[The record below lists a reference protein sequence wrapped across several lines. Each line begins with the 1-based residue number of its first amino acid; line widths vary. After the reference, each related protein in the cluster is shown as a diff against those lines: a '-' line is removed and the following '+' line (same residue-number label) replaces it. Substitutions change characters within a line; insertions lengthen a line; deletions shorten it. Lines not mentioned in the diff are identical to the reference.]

1 MKRKT
6 GLLQRGGGE
15 SDEGRKRASKSAV
28 EVDFKILHF
37 SLLLRVLLVS
47 RHDPKRAPVSPGLRA
62 TMGLFGSLFR
72 LLLCFGGSK
81 LRDDDTATEVEIK
94 CSSKWIAQVIGP
106 GGSKLSELRFM
117 SGAEIHIDKGKEP
130 VTITITG
137 DPKQVKDARQA
148 ITQVINDAEHPD
160 YEGEAG
166 KKFRKDADGHAK
178 RAEKLAIEKD
188 ALFARGD
195 KENAHRKLDEV
206 KAAQRAMHTSNAAA
220 ASAIFENRNK
230 GKGNMY
236 MDFHGLRKTE
246 AIGLLETRTCCA
258 FPKSR
263 RLFTAP
269 GRVHYS

>member
-1 MKRKT
+1 MTR
-6 GLLQRGGGE
+6 
-15 SDEGRKRASKSAV
+15 EGNERASQ
-28 EVDFKILHF
+28 
-37 SLLLRVLLVS
+37 LLRWILRFCTS
-47 RHDPKRAPVSPGLRA
+47 RCCFAFYLFRDTIQSARPCLPDYEPPWVCSVPCSGCSCASAAASFA
-62 TMGLFGSLFR
+62 TMTPRRRWKSSVARNGSR
-72 LLLCFGGSK
+72 K
-81 LRDDDTATEVEIK
+81 
-94 CSSKWIAQVIGP
+94 SSAPAGA
-106 GGSKLSELRFM
+106 SFSELRFM
-117 SGAEIHIDKGKEP
+117 SGAEIHIDKGKDP